1 MSRPRLLLWCQHSLG
16 LGHLSRTLVLCEA
29 LRRTFD
35 VTLLNGG
42 RLPSSARVPAG
53 VSVVSLPPLGHDA
66 QFGLISHDPDR
77 TVSEAQAARC
87 EQILDAYDRVAPD
100 VVLLELYPFGR
111 KAFEPELLPLLER
124 IERAGDARPLVI
136 SSLRD
141 ILVRGRVDQLRHDER
156 AARAAN
162 RFLDAILV
170 HSDPTFAVLEE
181 SFRPVTPLE
190 VPVFHTGFVAAGAPS
205 GRDATEK
212 AQRVLVSTGGG
223 MVGEP
228 IVRAAVA
235 AHTLVHSTTGL
246 TTTVVAGPFLPD
258 PVWSWLQEQS
268 AASERLTA
276 VRVVDDLAAQ
286 MRASAVSLSQAG
298 YNTTMDL
305 LRSRTPGVVV
315 PYGEGQEDEQRRRS
329 QRLQELGV
337 LTVLSPDD
345 LSPARLAEAI
355 ATAVSMP
362 APHTPL
368 DLEGAAATERLLL
381 DLVSAARPSPR
392 PLMFGA
398 TR

>member
-1 MSRPRLLLWCQHSLG
+1 M
-16 LGHLSRTLVLCEA
+16 
-29 LRRTFD
+29 
-35 VTLLNGG
+35 
-42 RLPSSARVPAG
+42 
-53 VSVVSLPPLGHDA
+53 
-66 QFGLISHDPDR
+66 
-77 TVSEAQAARC
+77 
-87 EQILDAYDRVAPD
+87 
-100 VVLLELYPFGR
+100 
-111 KAFEPELLPLLER
+111 
-124 IERAGDARPLVI
+124 
-136 SSLRD
+136 
-141 ILVRGRVDQLRHDER
+141 
-156 AARAAN
+156 
-162 RFLDAILV
+162 
-170 HSDPTFAVLEE
+170 LEE
-181 SFRPVTPLE
+181 SFRPITPLE
-190 VPVFHTGFVAAGAPS
+190 VPVFHTGFVAAEAPNWPE
-205 GRDATEK
+205 ATEK

-258 PVWSWLQEQS
+258 PVWSWLQEQA

-276 VRVVDDLAAQ
+276 VRVVDDLAWQ

-355 ATAVSMP
+355 ATTVSMP
-362 APHTPL
+362 TPHTPL
-368 DLEGAAATERLLL
+368 DLDGAAATERLIL
-381 DLVSAARPSPR
+381 DLVSAARPAPR

>member
-42 RLPSSARVPAG
+42 RFPSSARVPAG
-53 VSVVSLPPLGHDA
+53 VSVVSLPPLGHDP
-66 QFGLISHDPDR
+66 QFGLISHDPDL
-77 TVSEAQAARC
+77 TVTQAQEARRA
-87 EQILDAYDRVAPD
+87 QILDAYEEVAPD

-124 IERAGDARPLVI
+124 IEGAGDDRPLVI

-141 ILVRGRVDQLRHDER
+141 ILVCGRDDQLRHDER
-156 AARAAN
+156 VVRAAN
-162 RFLDAILV
+162 RFFDAILV

-190 VPVFHTGFVAAGAPS
+190 VPVFHTGFVAAGPS
-205 GRDATEK
+205 SRPEATNR
-212 AQRVLVSTGGG
+212 ATRVLVSTGGG

-235 AHTLVHSTTGL
+235 AHPLVHSTTGL

-258 PVWSWLQEQS
+258 PVWAWLQEQA
-268 AASERLTA
+268 AASELLTA
-276 VRVVDDLAAQ
+276 VRVVGDLAGQ

-305 LRSRTPGVVV
+305 LRSRTPAVVV
-315 PYGEGQEDEQRRRS
+315 PYGDVQEDEQRRRS
-329 QRLQELGV
+329 ERLQELGV
-337 LTVLSPDD
+337 LTLLSPDD
-345 LSPARLAEAI
+345 LGPARLAEAI
-355 ATAVSMP
+355 ATAASKP
-362 APHTPL
+362 APPTQL
-368 DLEGAAATERLLL
+368 DLEGAGATERLLV
-381 DLVSAARPSPR
+381 DLVHARRPSPS

-398 TR
+398 VR